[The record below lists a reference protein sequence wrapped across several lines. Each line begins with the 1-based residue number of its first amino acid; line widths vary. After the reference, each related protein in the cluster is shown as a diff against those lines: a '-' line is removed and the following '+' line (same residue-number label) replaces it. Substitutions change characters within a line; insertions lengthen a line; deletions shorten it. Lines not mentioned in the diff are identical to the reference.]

1 MHNTIAFRKL
11 SALLYAILLVAWM
24 AGCAGWFRS
33 EDVGKTDTGQPCS
46 ESVTARAR
54 ARKALFRAQQAYEN
68 GDLEE
73 AERAIRASHEELT
86 EMGSDDPETA
96 ALLRS
101 SEQWQDKIL
110 AALEEASAET
120 PIPAML
126 EQLEAE
132 PEVPSPPSEEQIIS
146 EIVAGCDLPID
157 QNSRV
162 RQGIRYFRTT
172 GRKTFRI
179 WLKRSG
185 RYFPMIRKIF
195 EEEGVPLD
203 LCYLAMVESGLNSR
217 ARSWAEARGLW
228 QFIGSTA
235 RMYKLRQTWWLDERL
250 DPAKST
256 RAAAR
261 YLKDLKRQF
270 GDWRLAVAAY
280 NCGPGRVRQAIRRG
294 KTKNVWQLR
303 LPKETRNYVPS
314 FMAAAILSKR
324 PEAFGFGDV
333 QIAQPLDFDEV
344 TLDGCTDL
352 RVAAECVSTSYQ
364 RLKSLNP
371 ELQRW
376 CTPPGVRGYRL
387 KLPKGT
393 ASLFLSQYAQVPDS
407 EKIEWQRHRV
417 RRGEVLSGISKRY
430 HIPMRSVMDV
440 NNLRNPNR
448 LRVGQVLL
456 IPGPARDGMRLADRS
471 FGSLPTDR
479 GEKVFYVVRKG
490 DTLSEIAERY
500 GVGLSSLRRW
510 NNLRGSKIRTGK
522 RLTIRLRGERDPLLA
537 AANSEQTQQSTTPSS
552 VTVRDARSPRASETV
567 YVVRRG
573 DTLIGIARRYG
584 TTVKMLRRRN
594 ALQGSLI
601 RPGEQLTIFR

>member
-1 MHNTIAFRKL
+1 
-11 SALLYAILLVAWM
+11 M
-24 AGCAGWFRS
+24 AS
-33 EDVGKTDTGQPCS
+33 PSS
-46 ESVTARAR
+46 ESVAKRAKARET
-54 ARKALFRAQQAYEN
+54 LFRAQEAYRN

-73 AERAIRASHEELT
+73 AERAIRASYERLT

-101 SEQWQDKIL
+101 SEQWQHRIL
-110 AALEEASAET
+110 AALEEASAEG

-126 EQLEAE
+126 EQLEEE
-132 PEVPSPPSEEQIIS
+132 PEVPSPPSEEQIIA
-146 EIVAGCDLPID
+146 EIVAGCDFPID
-157 QNSRV
+157 QNRRV

-172 GRKTFRI
+172 GRKVFRI

-185 RYFPMIRKIF
+185 RYLPMIRKIF
-195 EEEGVPLD
+195 KEEGVPLD
-203 LCYLAMVESGLNSR
+203 LGYLALVESGLNPR

-228 QFIGSTA
+228 QFIGSTG
-235 RMYKLRQTWWLDERL
+235 RQYKLRQTWWLDERL

-294 KTKNVWQLR
+294 NTKDVWQLR

-314 FMAAAILSKR
+314 FMAVAILSKR
-324 PEAFGFGDV
+324 PEAFGFVDV
-333 QIAQPLDFDEV
+333 PIAQPLTFDEV

-364 RLKSLNP
+364 SLKSLNP
-371 ELQRW
+371 ELHRW

-407 EKIEWQRHRV
+407 EKIEWLRHRV

-456 IPGPARDGMRLADRS
+456 IPGPAPDGMRLTDRS
-471 FGSLPTDR
+471 LGSLPKER

-490 DTLSEIAERY
+490 DTLSEIAEKY
-500 GVGLSSLRRW
+500 GVGLTSLRRW
-510 NNLRGSKIRTGK
+510 NNLKGSLIRTGK
-522 RLTIRLRGERDPLLA
+522 RLTIRLPGERELVYA
-537 AANSEQTQQSTTPSS
+537 AASLERAQQSGHSKTPSS
-552 VTVRDARSPRASETV
+552 VTVRAKEADDRSSGASETV

-573 DTLIGIARRYG
+573 DTLSGIARRYG
-584 TTVKMLRRRN
+584 TTVKDLRRRN
-594 ALQGSLI
+594 ALRRSLI
-601 RPGEQLTIFR
+601 RPGERLTISR